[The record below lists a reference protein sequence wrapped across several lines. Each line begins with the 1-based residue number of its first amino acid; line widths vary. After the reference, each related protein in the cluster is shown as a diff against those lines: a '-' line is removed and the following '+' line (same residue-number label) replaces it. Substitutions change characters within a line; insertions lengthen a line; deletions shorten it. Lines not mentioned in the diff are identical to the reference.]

1 MLLLKLFFYK
11 LQLDDIYAVLLVF
24 FLFTIFIVLN
34 LKFGGGDIRFG
45 VFCALFLGLHPL
57 GWFILLSGILQII
70 FLYLTKKETFAF
82 APAMSLATVVSYF
95 IVNI

>member
-1 MLLLKLFFYK
+1 LLKLLFYK
-11 LQLDDIYAVLLVF
+11 LQLGDIYAVLLVF
-24 FLFTIFIVLN
+24 FLFTMFIALN

-45 VFCALFLGLHPL
+45 VFCALFLGLHPI